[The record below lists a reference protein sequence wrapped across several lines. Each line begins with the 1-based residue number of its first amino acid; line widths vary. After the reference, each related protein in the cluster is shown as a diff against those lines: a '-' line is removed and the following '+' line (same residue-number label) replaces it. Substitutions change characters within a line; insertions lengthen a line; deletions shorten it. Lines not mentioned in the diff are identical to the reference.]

1 MPENK
6 TSGGYICK
14 RSGILL
20 NSPCGGAYCCRCG
33 WNPVIHKQRLAALC
47 GMRRGATAR
56 MGGSPVSKPR
66 YNSETLDGFLTY
78 LRDARQV
85 YRMAV
90 QDELEANDEPRTCCT
105 VWSLEAAPIMSLR
118 SCPSLCGWSGKSG
131 VKPRTR
137 SSAFSPS

>member
-1 MPENK
+1 
-6 TSGGYICK
+6 
-14 RSGILL
+14 
-20 NSPCGGAYCCRCG
+20 
-33 WNPVIHKQRLAALC
+33 
-47 GMRRGATAR
+47 

-90 QDELEANDEPRTCCT
+90 QDELEANDETQDLLHC
-105 VWSLEAAPIMSLR
+105 LELGGSSYHELAKLSKSR
-118 SCPSLCGWSGKSG
+118 GWSGKSG